1 MPDKRK
7 ADETSKGT
15 TPQRFHNN
23 GKLVSPPAKR
33 WGSNGRP
40 IIRQD
45 DSYLGQTSG
54 EAPIKERRPR

>member
-23 GKLVSPPAKR
+23 GKLVTPPAKR

-40 IIRQD
+40 IMRQD
-45 DSYLGQTSG
+45 DTFIPG
-54 EAPIKERRPR
+54 EDGKAPVRSPR